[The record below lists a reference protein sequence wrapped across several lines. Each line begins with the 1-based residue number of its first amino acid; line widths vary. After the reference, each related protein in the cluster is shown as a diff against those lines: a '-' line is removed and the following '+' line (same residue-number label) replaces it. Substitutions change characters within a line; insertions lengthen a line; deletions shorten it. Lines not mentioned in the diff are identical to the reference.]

1 MVAAAG
7 NFLSAPALA
16 SRCYTRRCGLVRL
29 EAIALV
35 REPRGRSHERC
46 HMSKPDGATSAPGS
60 LALGSGSIAAALTAA
75 KPADHPAAPGP
86 RAVAI
91 NRASADAPERAVRE
105 QVVQHPRLDSDL
117 QAVIGQQL
125 RAVYHEILDEP
136 VPDRFVRLL
145 EQLAT
150 KAADRR

>member
-1 MVAAAG
+1 
-7 NFLSAPALA
+7 
-16 SRCYTRRCGLVRL
+16 
-29 EAIALV
+29 
-35 REPRGRSHERC
+35 
-46 HMSKPDGATSAPGS
+46 MSKPDGATSAPGS
-60 LALGSGSIAAALTAA
+60 LGLGSGSIAAALSAA

-91 NRASADAPERAVRE
+91 NRASADAPKRAVRE

-150 KAADRR
+150 KSADRR